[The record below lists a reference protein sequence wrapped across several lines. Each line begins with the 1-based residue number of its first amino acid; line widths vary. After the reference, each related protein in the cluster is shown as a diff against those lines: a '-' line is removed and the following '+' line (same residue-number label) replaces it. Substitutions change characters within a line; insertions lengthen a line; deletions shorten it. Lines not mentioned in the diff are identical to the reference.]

1 MLRTITAV
9 ALAIPLYACATST
22 PVEPAPFELI
32 VLEHAQATTVA
43 NMLRVALSGPDAP
56 HARVIADERT
66 NSLLIQSDPADLPY
80 VKDLIALLDREVS

>member
-22 PVEPAPFELI
+22 PLEPAPFEL
-32 VLEHAQATTVA
+32 VALEHAQATA
-43 NMLRVALSGPDAP
+43 AADILREALSGPDGP
-56 HARVIADERT
+56 HTRVIADERT
-66 NSLLIQSDPADLPY
+66 NSLLIQSDPATMHF